1 MDNLGHSLWHQQ
13 AHMPSA
19 KAGRI
24 VITSG
29 HGAWLTTSDG
39 RQLLDTPAGLW
50 HANIGHGREEIA
62 LAAADQIRKL
72 ETYHTFGRF
81 TNEPALRL
89 ADRIA
94 SMSPIPDGKVML
106 TSGGSDSVELAC
118 KLARRHWQ
126 LHGHPE
132 RRFILSRDHAYHGL
146 HTFGTSIT
154 GLPYNREGYGTES
167 LVPET
172 ARIDTHD
179 IAVVRRQIEALGPDK
194 VAAVIAE
201 PVVGT
206 GGVFGPTEGY
216 FAGLQ
221 EMAQEFG
228 FLLIADEVIT
238 GFGRCGTMFGCE
250 RYGITPDIVTMAKGL
265 TSGYA
270 ALGAVVVAPTVAEAF
285 FAGPDSPMF
294 RHGLTYSGH
303 ATACVIAEANL
314 DIVEREGLVTR
325 AAELEGLLV
334 QALAPLAGHRCV
346 AELRTGSGFLA
357 GVRLADGVSGDVVS
371 SACIDEG
378 IVMRLIHDN
387 TLHISPPFVVTYDE
401 VALIGS
407 TVLKVLDTYA
417 EGVH

>member
-39 RQLLDTPAGLW
+39 RQLLDAPAGLW

-62 LAAADQIRKL
+62 LAAADQIRRL

-94 SMSPIPDGKVML
+94 AMSPIPDGKVML

-221 EMAQEFG
+221 AMAQEFG

-303 ATACVIAEANL
+303 ATACVIA
-314 DIVEREGLVTR
+314 
-325 AAELEGLLV
+325 
-334 QALAPLAGHRCV
+334 
-346 AELRTGSGFLA
+346 
-357 GVRLADGVSGDVVS
+357 
-371 SACIDEG
+371 
-378 IVMRLIHDN
+378 
-387 TLHISPPFVVTYDE
+387 
-401 VALIGS
+401 
-407 TVLKVLDTYA
+407 
-417 EGVH
+417 

>member
-39 RQLLDTPAGLW
+39 RQLLDAPAGLW

-94 SMSPIPDGKVML
+94 AMSPIPDGKVML

-238 GFGRCGTMFGCE
+238 GFGRCGTM
-250 RYGITPDIVTMAKGL
+250 
-265 TSGYA
+265 
-270 ALGAVVVAPTVAEAF
+270 
-285 FAGPDSPMF
+285 
-294 RHGLTYSGH
+294 
-303 ATACVIAEANL
+303 
-314 DIVEREGLVTR
+314 
-325 AAELEGLLV
+325 
-334 QALAPLAGHRCV
+334 
-346 AELRTGSGFLA
+346 
-357 GVRLADGVSGDVVS
+357 
-371 SACIDEG
+371 
-378 IVMRLIHDN
+378 
-387 TLHISPPFVVTYDE
+387 
-401 VALIGS
+401 
-407 TVLKVLDTYA
+407 
-417 EGVH
+417 